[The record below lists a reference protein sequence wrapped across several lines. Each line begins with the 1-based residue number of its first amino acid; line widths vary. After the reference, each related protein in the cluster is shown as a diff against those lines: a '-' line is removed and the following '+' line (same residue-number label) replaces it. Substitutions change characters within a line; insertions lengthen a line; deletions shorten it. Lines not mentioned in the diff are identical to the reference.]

1 MPERSSDRP
10 KSGWLS
16 SDFTSILVISGN
28 LILLYLS
35 IFYFWT
41 TIFWTRGL
49 YLEELMANFIGFRK
63 ISDSIRTAH
72 TVGVTTEMTTWRE
85 IATPWCVQDRD
96 FAKRSSTT
104 ATPHIL
110 LVAAVRSLKCLNVGN
125 LWVKDVKGKGF
136 FAVGKSKS
144 VKQKERKLI
153 PSHTVPFPTVW
164 HFGFQLLPSHQP
176 GPPSHSRHCRPS
188 LASTDRMDPSFNR

>member
-1 MPERSSDRP
+1 M
-10 KSGWLS
+10 
-16 SDFTSILVISGN
+16 SILD
-28 LILLYLS
+28 S

-49 YLEELMANFIGFRK
+49 YLEELRANFIGFHK

-85 IATPWCVQDRD
+85 IAMPWCVQDRD

-136 FAVGKSKS
+136 LAVGKSKS
-144 VKQKERKLI
+144 VKQKGNSFRPI
-153 PSHTVPFPTVW
+153 PSHSQQFGTSDFSCCHLTSPAHLLIPGTVDRHWP
-164 HFGFQLLPSHQP
+164 QLIAWIP
-176 GPPSHSRHCRPS
+176 
-188 LASTDRMDPSFNR
+188 ASTDKTGHIGRQKTLLSKLHLMIGAFR